1 MTSPIKRTLLAAM
14 IAGLGASGAA
24 LAAPPAAFEQIDT
37 NGDGMISASE
47 ASAVEG
53 LDLTSAD
60 TNGDG
65 ALSRTEYEAAAGK
78 SPQ

>member
-1 MTSPIKRTLLAAM
+1 MNSPIKRTLLAAM

-24 LAAPPAAFEQIDT
+24 LAAPPAFEDIDA
-37 NGDGMISASE
+37 NGDGMVSASE

-65 ALSRTEYEAAAGK
+65 ALSRTEYEAVAGK
-78 SPQ
+78 AQ